1 MSGPAWKREIV
12 PDHKFDFIDTRD
24 FTDNGFGMRMKY
36 LWLYIIILKSFLVY
50 ISDIFSATTMLTTSS
65 WSNQIFDECQT
76 LNGCFYIPFNIGKW
90 LFVGCII
97 FGFLLLAYEA
107 RKSKKII
114 ASRDISYAFTNV
126 MANNYY
132 SLRSYDHFCFFDH
145 ISNSTKKK
153 DDFAF
158 FIFFTFK
165 SWKRLLLSDGPR
177 QTINALTLYSIYLAK
192 RDDGSWY
199 DVSKYFAGNT
209 LSTSALTVTTFFTFV
224 IFAGSLLLLI
234 VAGIFYI
241 PLLCYIQGNLKEY
254 VCHKVDKRIA
264 EVIKRRNKER
274 LVKAA
279 ALAKKEAM
287 GDYSHLKNKKGEL
300 IAQPLPQP
308 TLPNLS
314 VDDDADDASSL
325 RREPSNAMNKEYYYS
340 SDNKSLAPS
349 YHTHA
354 GNTDYSLDYPPMPA
368 YNQGYSSHQAPGAY
382 AQYNSSMPTFD
393 EDPQLY
399 DDDYS
404 STMHLPTAAAPIASQ
419 RTDIPLQNPYGNSDY
434 YGDAH
439 DVYQGRGVP
448 GGDYRQPAPYT
459 TGIRP
464 PSDGERRDY
473 ADAHDYSH
481 QNYSGYPAAAY
492 GEGHAYQGQAEHNMA
507 GAGYGHDANYGHDVN
522 YGHDASYGHAV

>member
-1 MSGPAWKREIV
+1 MSGGPAWKREIV
-12 PDHKFDFIDTRD
+12 PDHKFDFIDTRE
-24 FTDNGFGMRMKY
+24 FTDNGFLMRLKY

-50 ISDIFSATTMLTTSS
+50 LSDIFTATTMLTTST
-65 WSNQIFDECQT
+65 WSNQIFDDCQHQD
-76 LNGCFYIPFNIGKW
+76 GCFYIPFNVGKW

-126 MANNYY
+126 MANHYY

-192 RDDGSWY
+192 NDKGSWY
-199 DVSKYFAGNT
+199 DVSKYFAGNS
-209 LSTSALTVTTFFTFV
+209 LSTSALTVSTFFTFV

-234 VAGIFYI
+234 MAGIFYI

-274 LVKAA
+274 LAKAA

-287 GDYSHLKNKKGEL
+287 GDFSHLKNKKGEMVGK
-300 IAQPLPQP
+300 PLPQP

-314 VDDDADDASSL
+314 VDDDDDDAGSISK
-325 RREPSNAMNKEYYYS
+325 RGPGGTYNQDYYF
-340 SDNKSLAPS
+340 DQKSIAPS
-349 YHTHA
+349 YHTNPA
-354 GNTDYSLDYPPMPA
+354 GVDYTDYPPMPA
-368 YNQGYSSHQAPGAY
+368 YNAGYSHQSAGTFNQYTPSTESYEPQHQAY
-382 AQYNSSMPTFD
+382 
-393 EDPQLY
+393 EEE
-399 DDDYS
+399 YS
-404 STMHLPTAAAPIASQ
+404 STVHLQEGATLAYRTNDQRPYDSYVSSGAAGQYVADP
-419 RTDIPLQNPYGNSDY
+419 
-434 YGDAH
+434 H
-439 DVYQGRGVP
+439 DVYQGRANP
-448 GGDYRQPAPYT
+448 GAHLPYNGASGQAYNVEDYPSQQYT
-459 TGIRP
+459 HTHNY
-464 PSDGERRDY
+464 DY
-473 ADAHDYSH
+473 A
-481 QNYSGYPAAAY
+481 AAAGDGY
-492 GEGHAYQGQAEHNMA
+492 HYQGYAAHGSHE
-507 GAGYGHDANYGHDVN
+507 
-522 YGHDASYGHAV
+522 YGHAL

>member
-1 MSGPAWKREIV
+1 MCSGPAWKREIV
-12 PDHKFDFIDTRD
+12 PDHKFDFIDTRE
-24 FTDNGFGMRMKY
+24 FTDNGFFMRLKY

-50 ISDIFSATTMLTTSS
+50 ISDIFSATTMLTTST
-65 WSNQIFDECQT
+65 WSNQIFNDCQ
-76 LNGCFYIPFNIGKW
+76 NQEGCFYIPFNIGKW

-107 RKSKKII
+107 RKSKKVI

-126 MANNYY
+126 MANHYY

-192 RDDGSWY
+192 RNDGPWY
-199 DVSKYFAGNT
+199 DVPKYFARNS
-209 LSTSALTVTTFFTFV
+209 LSTSALTVSTFFTFV
-224 IFAGSLLLLI
+224 IFAGSLILLI
-234 VAGIFYI
+234 IAGICYI

-274 LVKAA
+274 LAKAA

-287 GDYSHLKNKKGEL
+287 GDFSHLKNKKGEM

-314 VDDDADDASSL
+314 VDDDDASVIK
-325 RREPSNAMNKEYYYS
+325 RGPSPSPFAQDYHYV
-340 SDNKSLAPS
+340 SDNKSIAPS
-349 YHTHA
+349 YHTNPA
-354 GNTDYSLDYPPMPA
+354 GVDYSDYPPMPA
-368 YNQGYSSHQAPGAY
+368 YNGGYSHQTPGAY
-382 AQYNSSMPTFD
+382 GHYSHSTATFD
-393 EDPQLY
+393 DQPSQHYGY

-404 STMHLPTAAAPIASQ
+404 SQVNLHATAAPISYQ
-419 RTDIPLQNPYGNSDY
+419 QTGGYGHIGISENYVTDAY
-434 YGDAH
+434 
-439 DVYQGRGVP
+439 DVYQGRAT
-448 GGDYRQPAPYT
+448 PA
-459 TGIRP
+459 IRP
-464 PSDGERRDY
+464 PSDGMVGVTRDVQDY
-473 ADAHDYSH
+473 PSHPAQPAYAHDF
-481 QNYSGYPAAAY
+481 
-492 GEGHAYQGQAEHNMA
+492 
-507 GAGYGHDANYGHDVN
+507 
-522 YGHDASYGHAV
+522 ASYGDPYHQYQRHGEQSSHEYGQAM

>member
-1 MSGPAWKREIV
+1 MGAGPAWKREIV
-12 PDHKFDFIDTRD
+12 PDHKFDFIDTRE
-24 FTDNGFGMRMKY
+24 FTDNGFLMRLKY

-50 ISDIFSATTMLTTSS
+50 ISDIFSATTMLTTST
-65 WSNQIFDECQT
+65 WSNQIFDDCQHQD
-76 LNGCFYIPFNIGKW
+76 GCFYIPFNIGKW

-126 MANNYY
+126 MANHYY

-177 QTINALTLYSIYLAK
+177 QTINALTLYSIYLAR
-192 RDDGSWY
+192 RDNGPWY
-199 DVSKYFAGNT
+199 DVSKYFTGNSV
-209 LSTSALTVTTFFTFV
+209 STSALTVSTFFTFV

-234 VAGIFYI
+234 IAGICYI

-264 EVIKRRNKER
+264 EVIKRRNRER
-274 LVKAA
+274 LAKAA

-287 GDYSHLKNKKGEL
+287 GDYSHLKNKKGEM
-300 IAQPLPQP
+300 IAKPLPQP

-314 VDDDADDASSL
+314 VDDDDDDASVIK
-325 RREPSNAMNKEYYYS
+325 RGPSPGSYPQDYYHAS
-340 SDNKSLAPS
+340 ENKSIAPS
-349 YHTHA
+349 YHTTLV
-354 GNTDYSLDYPPMPA
+354 GVDYSDYPPMPA
-368 YNQGYSSHQAPGAY
+368 YNTGYSHQAPGAY
-382 AQYNSSMPTFD
+382 PQYNPSVATFD
-393 EDPQLY
+393 QEPPQTYMY

-404 STMHLPTAAAPIASQ
+404 SSVNLPATAAPISYQQAG
-419 RTDIPLQNPYGNSDY
+419 PYDTYGHSGMAGNY
-434 YGDAH
+434 VADAY
-439 DVYQGRGVP
+439 DVYQGRATP
-448 GGDYRQPAPYT
+448 AIQPQSGDAP
-459 TGIRP
+459 RV
-464 PSDGERRDY
+464 
-473 ADAHDYSH
+473 AHDVQDYPSH
-481 QNYSGYPAAAY
+481 YIQQTYAHNY
-492 GEGHAYQGQAEHNMA
+492 
-507 GAGYGHDANYGHDVN
+507 
-522 YGHDASYGHAV
+522 ASYGDPYRQYQGHGEQGLHEYGQAM